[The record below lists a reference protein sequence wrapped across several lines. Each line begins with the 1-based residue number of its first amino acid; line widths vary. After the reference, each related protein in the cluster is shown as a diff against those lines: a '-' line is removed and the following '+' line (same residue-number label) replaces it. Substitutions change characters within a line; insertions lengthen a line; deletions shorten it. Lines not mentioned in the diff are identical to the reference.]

1 MKRALLLM
9 SGGAKGAFEV
19 GAAEHLIIERGLDFD
34 VIAGTSTGCLNASLL
49 AQGAGLEGLQW
60 EVRHLRS
67 IWLGIDGR
75 SDIYLPRLLSP
86 VLFWFAQTSFFS
98 TEPLRRLIH
107 EHLHPEKLRNSGKE
121 LRIGVTELQ
130 SGKFRSI
137 TQHENHIREWV
148 LASASV
154 PLVFPPVHVE
164 GIQAVDGSVRQ
175 FQPMTIALAALN
187 KLGSDDEEREIYCVL
202 SDPIE
207 VQRREG
213 TFESGRRIGWRISNI
228 LPIEAVRMDFA
239 RALQANH
246 AVRAYLR
253 ARQALEGM
261 PDGQRVAEALESFPF
276 RPPQYRP
283 VKIFLVAPDH
293 ELIRPLNFDPGKIRS
308 VHEEGRRAAQSPM
321 GEEELDQRIPQES

>member
-1 MKRALLLM
+1 M

-67 IWLGIDGR
+67 IWLGIEGR
-75 SDIYLPRLLSP
+75 TDIYLPRLLSP
-86 VLFWFAQTSFFS
+86 VLFFFAQTSFFS

-107 EHLHPEKLRNSGKE
+107 EHLDPQKLRSSGKE

-130 SGKFRSI
+130 SGNFHCIS
-137 TQHENHIREWV
+137 QHEDHIREWV

-154 PLVFPPVHVE
+154 PLIFPPVHVD

-175 FQPMTIALAALN
+175 FQPMSIALAALN

-207 VQRREG
+207 VQHREH
-213 TFESGRRIGWRISNI
+213 TFYSGRSIGWRLSNI
-228 LPIEAVRMDFA
+228 MPIDAVRLDFA

-253 ARQALEGM
+253 ARQALEG
-261 PDGQRVAEALESFPF
+261 VAGGEKVTEALETLPF
-276 RPPQYRP
+276 RPPHYRV
-283 VKIFLVAPDH
+283 VKIHLIAPDH

-308 VHEEGRRAAQSPM
+308 VYEEGRRAAQSPM
-321 GEEELDQRIPQES
+321 GEEELNRRIPQES